1 MGALKM
7 NAGDWVA
14 VCDGRKALFLEN
26 AGTRAC
32 PKLQTRETREQDTPR
47 TGEMGSERPG
57 RVQESANA
65 SRSAVAQTDWH
76 SLAVR
81 EFLTGVAR
89 RLDEAVSAGETAA
102 VVVVAPPR
110 ALGVL
115 REAYTAAV
123 RKAITAEIPKD
134 YVNMPVAGIEKRLVF
149 RL

>member
-1 MGALKM
+1 M
-7 NAGDWVA
+7 
-14 VCDGRKALFLEN
+14 
-26 AGTRAC
+26 RAAA
-32 PKLQTRETREQDTPR
+32 P
-47 TGEMGSERPG
+47 
-57 RVQESANA
+57 
-65 SRSAVAQTDWH
+65 WH

-134 YVNMPVAGIEKRLVF
+134 YVNMPVAGIEKRLVAG
-149 RL
+149 